1 MLRAPLIRSYA
12 IIILLFT
19 VLILSA
25 KAKAETAGNVA
36 NELPDT
42 TLSLPAIEG
51 SHGVGNDQNN
61 LGINAY
67 KKNKFNQALKH
78 FKLAS
83 LVDKKKG
90 EIFFNLGLTLH
101 KLGNH
106 LEAAKHLQWALK
118 LSPTNEK
125 ISGSKLL
132 QAHHCD
138 NNPKIPCGLKKPE
151 KHKIEGSD
159 TISPQNYMSST
170 VGGY

>member
-1 MLRAPLIRSYA
+1 MLDAAFIRSY
-12 IIILLFT
+12 IIIISLFT
-19 VLILSA
+19 VLVLPA

-36 NELPDT
+36 NEFPDT

-67 KKNKFNQALKH
+67 KKKKFNQALKH
-78 FKLAS
+78 FKVAS
-83 LVDKKKG
+83 LVDRKKG

-106 LEAAKHLQWALK
+106 LEAAKHFQWAVK
-118 LSPTNEK
+118 LSPNNKK
-125 ISGSKLL
+125 ISESALL
-132 QAHHCD
+132 KEHHCD

-151 KHKIEGSD
+151 KHKVEGSD

>member
-1 MLRAPLIRSYA
+1 MLNTLLIRLQV
-12 IIILLFT
+12 IIIALVAL
-19 VLILSA
+19 LILLVY
-25 KAKAETAGNVA
+25 AKAETVDGAA
-36 NELPDT
+36 NKFPEVTLELPE
-42 TLSLPAIEG
+42 IEG

-67 KKNKFNQALKH
+67 RNKKFNQALKH
-78 FKLAS
+78 FQLAS
-83 LVDKKKG
+83 LVDRKKG

-118 LSPTNEK
+118 LSPNNQK
-125 ISGSKLL
+125 ISKSKLL
-132 QAHHCD
+132 QAHHRD
-138 NNPKIPCGLKKPE
+138 NNQKIPCGLTKPE
-151 KHKIEGSD
+151 KHKVGGSD